1 MMIAGIPLNDLIFL
15 AVSLVAAGA
24 VTGLLAGLFG
34 VGGGILMVPILVLL
48 FGREQHLA
56 QGTSL
61 AVMLPLSI
69 AGMARYAAKG
79 NVEWTTAIM
88 LAIGAVIGITFLGT
102 PFAHHLEGSVLR
114 KLFGVLMMLTGLQ
127 MVGLFKLIG
136 TWLGLGGPTH

>member
-1 MMIAGIPLNDLIFL
+1 MKLLTTFVPMAFVG
-15 AVSLVAAGA
+15 VAAG
-24 VTGLLAGLFG
+24 TIAGLFG

-127 MVGLFKLIG
+127 MIGLFKLIG
-136 TWLGLGGPTH
+136 TWLGLGGPTS

>member
-1 MMIAGIPLNDLIFL
+1 MKLLTSVVPLA
-15 AVSLVAAGA
+15 AVGVAAGT
-24 VTGLLAGLFG
+24 VAGLFG
-34 VGGGILMVPILVLL
+34 IGGGVLMVPILVLL

-69 AGMARYAAKG
+69 AGCARYAAKG
-79 NVEWTTAIM
+79 NVEWAAAIP

-127 MVGLFKLIG
+127 MIGLFKLIG
-136 TWLGLGGPTH
+136 TWVGLGGPTH

>member
-1 MMIAGIPLNDLIFL
+1 MKLLTTVLPMTCVG
-15 AVSLVAAGA
+15 VAAG
-24 VTGLLAGLFG
+24 TIAGLFG

-48 FGREQHLA
+48 FGREQHMA

-79 NVEWTTAIM
+79 NVEWMAAVP
-88 LAIGAVIGITFLGT
+88 LAVGAVIGITFLGT
-102 PFAHHLEGSVLR
+102 PFAHALEGSMLR

-127 MVGLFKLIG
+127 MIGLFKLLG
-136 TWLGLGGPTH
+136 AWLGIGGPSS